1 MNRDA
6 SILKLQI
13 DKDYNY
19 YYNILSLSFDAYDN
33 LLLDANL

>member
-13 DKDYNY
+13 DKDYN